1 MTDFANFAIIHRG
14 PIGASFDVTHI
25 YEPIEEIYTYVAS
38 SIAIALR
45 ALSNDEARNW
55 MASLVITYDQ
65 SRTGGGR
72 ICANDTTR
80 AHNIVDSFLKKV
92 QRKFPVICI
101 DEKIKDPR
109 CLGMHRRTDW
119 TGNFDQFD
127 PRANYVFLN
136 AGTWY
141 LLPGLAV
148 NGLNRTI
155 PNLNNSELE
164 QFRTFQF
171 TFAATLVHEVGAHL
185 LITAIDNGRNW
196 TPPEMSASGYVSI
209 EEKEET
215 GEWVYFGESGRWL
228 EKNLYGGTLEF
239 VQDPA
244 RDIKTQSG
252 IPYLFGE
259 DDKARRIE
267 RSVIDQFCRGDSTE
281 FSFPLAT
288 DTRTAVDWRTV
299 HRFGTP
305 ASTGSRNGRGNGP
318 VPSRLPQEEVQSR
331 KDGVNRYMSARG
343 LTAEVLA
350 GKNIAMSALMR
361 IPMHPQERLTAVA

>member
-1 MTDFANFAIIHRG
+1 MTDIANFAIIHRG

-136 AGTWY
+136 AGVS
-141 LLPGLAV
+141 LQSLGV
-148 NGLNRTI
+148 CF
-155 PNLNNSELE
+155 S
-164 QFRTFQF
+164 
-171 TFAATLVHEVGAHL
+171 VK
-185 LITAIDNGRNW
+185 LIKFEEGR
-196 TPPEMSASGYVSI
+196 
-209 EEKEET
+209 
-215 GEWVYFGESGRWL
+215 RH
-228 EKNLYGGTLEF
+228 
-239 VQDPA
+239 
-244 RDIKTQSG
+244 G
-252 IPYLFGE
+252 ICYQ
-259 DDKARRIE
+259 A
-267 RSVIDQFCRGDSTE
+267 
-281 FSFPLAT
+281 
-288 DTRTAVDWRTV
+288 
-299 HRFGTP
+299 
-305 ASTGSRNGRGNGP
+305 
-318 VPSRLPQEEVQSR
+318 
-331 KDGVNRYMSARG
+331 
-343 LTAEVLA
+343 
-350 GKNIAMSALMR
+350 
-361 IPMHPQERLTAVA
+361 

>member
-1 MTDFANFAIIHRG
+1 MTDIANFAIIHRG

-136 AGTWY
+136 AGRVADMVSATR
-141 LLPGLAV
+141 PSGQ
-148 NGLNRTI
+148 RSQ
-155 PNLNNSELE
+155 PNNSELE

-171 TFAATLVHEVGAHL
+171 TFAATLVHE
-185 LITAIDNGRNW
+185 
-196 TPPEMSASGYVSI
+196 TPPEMSASGHVSI

>member
-136 AGTWY
+136 AG
-141 LLPGLAV
+141 
-148 NGLNRTI
+148 
-155 PNLNNSELE
+155 
-164 QFRTFQF
+164 F